1 MRREKIPRRMAG
13 LIACGERKSRQS
25 AAKVSQI
32 QGIQHICSR
41 PGLFWNGAGRPVKP
55 TGSHTVVPPT
65 SDWAK
70 GKMAEDT
77 LTTSGIGRHGATRL
91 PSVDVDSFNIELKD
105 DDGFLGDRA
114 SKGAFR
120 KILDTLRK
128 PLKKNGEDP
137 LGSKSAEAIG
147 KSGLDEALVG
157 DDIGAAALV
166 HGAIEEFAQELA
178 YVTRRFL
185 KTKGWADTERIVVGG
200 GFRESRVGELAIA
213 RTDIILKAED
223 FKVEMVPIRFDPDDA
238 GLIGCLH
245 LAPSWIFEAHDSI
258 LAVDIGG
265 TNIRCGVVE
274 TRWKKAPDLS
284 KASVWKSELWRH
296 ADDEPTRE
304 GTVKRLVKM
313 LKELIAAADTEGL
326 KLAPFI
332 GIACPG
338 VINEDGSIEKGAQ
351 NLPGNWESSKFNL
364 PTSLVEAI
372 PEIGDHD
379 TAVLMHNDGVA
390 QGLSEVPF
398 MQDVERWGVL
408 TIGTGLGNARFTNRR
423 KDKGK
428 SGNDDKDKDEKKDK
442 KSKD

>member
-1 MRREKIPRRMAG
+1 M
-13 LIACGERKSRQS
+13 
-25 AAKVSQI
+25 
-32 QGIQHICSR
+32 
-41 PGLFWNGAGRPVKP
+41 KP
-55 TGSHTVVPPT
+55 TGSPLVVPHEIRQG
-65 SDWAK
+65 K
-70 GKMAEDT
+70 GKMAEDIG
-77 LTTSGIGRHGATRL
+77 TTTGIARHGATRL
-91 PSVDVDSFNIELKD
+91 PLVDVDSFNIELKD

-120 KILDTLRK
+120 EILDTLRK
-128 PLKKNGEDP
+128 PLKKNGDDP

-157 DDIGAAALV
+157 DDIHASALV

-178 YVTRRFL
+178 RVTRRFL
-185 KTKGWADTERIVVGG
+185 KTKAWADTERIVVGG
-200 GFRESRVGELAIA
+200 GFRQSRVGELAIA

-223 FKVEMVPIRFDPDDA
+223 FEVDLIPIRYHPDEA

-245 LAPSWIFEAHDSI
+245 LAPSWILEAHDSI
-258 LAVDIGG
+258 LGVDIGG

-274 TRWKKAPDLS
+274 THWKKAPDLS
-284 KASVWKSELWRH
+284 KASVWQSELWRH

-313 LKELIAAADTEGL
+313 LKGLIAAADAEGL

-372 PEIGDHD
+372 PQIGDHD

-428 SGNDDKDKDEKKDK
+428 SGNDVKDKDEKKDK

>member
-1 MRREKIPRRMAG
+1 
-13 LIACGERKSRQS
+13 
-25 AAKVSQI
+25 
-32 QGIQHICSR
+32 
-41 PGLFWNGAGRPVKP
+41 
-55 TGSHTVVPPT
+55 
-65 SDWAK
+65 
-70 GKMAEDT
+70 MAEDA

-105 DDGFLGDRA
+105 DEGFLGDRA

-120 KILDTLRK
+120 EILDTLRQ

-137 LGSKSAEAIG
+137 LGDKSAEAIG
-147 KSGLDEALVG
+147 KTTLDEALVG
-157 DDIGAAALV
+157 DDIHASALV

-178 YVTRRFL
+178 YVTQRFL
-185 KTKGWADTERIVVGG
+185 KTKAWADTERIVVGG
-200 GFRESRVGELAIA
+200 GLRQSRVGELAIA
-213 RTDIILKAED
+213 RTDIILKAAGFD
-223 FKVEMVPIRFDPDDA
+223 VDLVPIRFDPDEA

-284 KASVWKSELWRH
+284 KASVWKFDLWRH
-296 ADDEPTRE
+296 ANDEPTRE
-304 GTVKRLVKM
+304 GAVKRLVKM
-313 LKELIAAADTEGL
+313 LKGLITAADAEGL

-364 PTSLVEAI
+364 PGSLAEAI
-372 PEIGDHD
+372 AQIGDHD

-423 KDKGK
+423 KDK
-428 SGNDDKDKDEKKDK
+428 DKDKEDKKDK
-442 KSKD
+442 KNKD

>member
-1 MRREKIPRRMAG
+1 
-13 LIACGERKSRQS
+13 
-25 AAKVSQI
+25 
-32 QGIQHICSR
+32 
-41 PGLFWNGAGRPVKP
+41 
-55 TGSHTVVPPT
+55 
-65 SDWAK
+65 
-70 GKMAEDT
+70 MAEDIG
-77 LTTSGIGRHGATRL
+77 TTTGIAQHGATRL

-120 KILDTLRK
+120 EILDNLRE
-128 PLKKNGEDP
+128 PLKKNGDDP

-147 KSGLDEALVG
+147 KNALDEALVG
-157 DDIGAAALV
+157 DDIHASALV
-166 HGAIEEFAQELA
+166 HGAIEQFAQELA

-185 KTKGWADTERIVVGG
+185 KTKAWADTERIVVGG
-200 GFRESRVGELAIA
+200 GFRQSRVGELAIA

-223 FKVEMVPIRFDPDDA
+223 FEVDLIPIRHHPDEA

-258 LAVDIGG
+258 LGVDIGG

-274 TRWKKAPDLS
+274 TNWKKGPDLS
-284 KASVWKSELWRH
+284 KASVWRSELWRH
-296 ADDEPTRE
+296 ANDEPTRE

-313 LKELIAAADTEGL
+313 LKGLIAAADAEGL

-364 PTSLVEAI
+364 PASLAEAI
-372 PEIGDHD
+372 PQIGDHD

-423 KDKGK
+423 KDKDKGK
-428 SGNDDKDKDEKKDK
+428 SSANDDKKDKDEKKDK
-442 KSKD
+442 SKN

>member
-1 MRREKIPRRMAG
+1 
-13 LIACGERKSRQS
+13 
-25 AAKVSQI
+25 
-32 QGIQHICSR
+32 
-41 PGLFWNGAGRPVKP
+41 
-55 TGSHTVVPPT
+55 
-65 SDWAK
+65 
-70 GKMAEDT
+70 MAEET

-91 PSVDVDSFNIELKD
+91 PSVNVDSFNIELKD
-105 DDGFLGDRA
+105 DEGFLGDRA

-137 LGSKSAEAIG
+137 FGSKAADAIP
-147 KSGLDEALVG
+147 KTTLDEALVG
-157 DDIGAAALV
+157 ADVGAAALV

-178 YVTRRFL
+178 YVTQRFL
-185 KTKGWADTERIVVGG
+185 KTKAWADTERIVVGG
-200 GFRESRVGELAIA
+200 GFRQSRVGELAIA
-213 RTDIILKAED
+213 RTDIMLKAEG
-223 FKVEMVPIRFDPDDA
+223 FKVDLVPIRFDPDEA

-245 LAPSWIFEAHDSI
+245 LAPSWILEAHDSI

-274 TRWKKAPDLS
+274 TRWKKAADLS
-284 KASVWKSELWRH
+284 KAAVWKSELWRH

-304 GTVKRLVKM
+304 GAVKRLVKM
-313 LKELIAAADTEGL
+313 LMDQIAEAETEGL

-338 VINEDGSIEKGAQ
+338 VIKEDGTIEKGAQ

-364 PTSLVEAI
+364 PASLIEAI
-372 PEIGDHD
+372 PEIGEHD

-390 QGLSEVPF
+390 QGLSEMPF
-398 MQDVERWGVL
+398 MQDVEHWGVL

-423 KDKGK
+423 KDKEK
-428 SGNDDKDKDEKKDK
+428 DKDKNEKNEKKT
-442 KSKD
+442 KD

>member
-1 MRREKIPRRMAG
+1 
-13 LIACGERKSRQS
+13 
-25 AAKVSQI
+25 
-32 QGIQHICSR
+32 
-41 PGLFWNGAGRPVKP
+41 
-55 TGSHTVVPPT
+55 
-65 SDWAK
+65 
-70 GKMAEDT
+70 MAEDT
-77 LTTSGIGRHGATRL
+77 ITTTGIARHGATRL
-91 PSVDVDSFNIELKD
+91 PSVNVDSFNIELKD

-120 KILDTLRK
+120 NILEALRK

-137 LGSKSAEAIG
+137 LGNKSTRAIP
-147 KSGLDEALVG
+147 KNTLDEALVG
-157 DDIGAAALV
+157 DDIAAAALV

-178 YVTRRFL
+178 YVTQRFL
-185 KTKGWADTERIVVGG
+185 KTKAWADTERIVVGG
-200 GFRESRVGELAIA
+200 GFRQSRVGELAIA
-213 RTDIILKAED
+213 RTDIILKAEE
-223 FKVEMVPIRFDPDDA
+223 FKVDLVPIRFHPDEA

-284 KASVWKSELWRH
+284 RAAVWQAKLWRH

-304 GTVKRLVKM
+304 GAVKRLVKM
-313 LKELIAAADTEGL
+313 LKELIDAADAEGL

-338 VINEDGSIEKGAQ
+338 VINGDGSIEKGAQ

-364 PTSLVEAI
+364 PASLAEAI
-372 PEIGDHD
+372 PQIGDHD
-379 TAVLMHNDGVA
+379 TAVLMHNDGVV

-398 MQDVERWGVL
+398 MQDVDHWGVL

-423 KDKGK
+423 KDK
-428 SGNDDKDKDEKKDK
+428 DDKDDRKEK

>member
-1 MRREKIPRRMAG
+1 
-13 LIACGERKSRQS
+13 
-25 AAKVSQI
+25 
-32 QGIQHICSR
+32 
-41 PGLFWNGAGRPVKP
+41 
-55 TGSHTVVPPT
+55 
-65 SDWAK
+65 
-70 GKMAEDT
+70 MAEDII
-77 LTTSGIGRHGATRL
+77 TTTGIARHGATRL

-120 KILDTLRK
+120 KILDALRK
-128 PLKKNGEDP
+128 PLRKSGEDP
-137 LGSKSAEAIG
+137 LGKKAAEDFG
-147 KSGLDEALVG
+147 KSELDEALMG
-157 DDIGAAALV
+157 DDVGAAALV

-178 YVTRRFL
+178 YVTGRFL
-185 KTKGWADTERIVVGG
+185 KTKAWADTERIVVGG
-200 GFRESRVGELAIA
+200 GFRQSRVGEIAIA
-213 RTDIILKAED
+213 RTDIILKAEG
-223 FKVEMVPIRFDPDDA
+223 FKIDLVPIRFHPDDA

-245 LAPSWIFEAHDSI
+245 LAPSWIFEAYDSI

-284 KASVWKSELWRH
+284 KAEVWKSDLWRH

-313 LKELIAAADTEGL
+313 LKDLIQAADTEGL

-338 VINEDGSIEKGAQ
+338 VINEDGSIAKGAQ

-364 PTSLVEAI
+364 PASLVEAI
-372 PEIGDHD
+372 PQIGDHD
-379 TAVLMHNDGVA
+379 TAILMHNDGVA

-408 TIGTGLGNARFTNRR
+408 TIGTGLGNARFTNRK
-423 KDKGK
+423 KDNG
-428 SGNDDKDKDEKKDK
+428 KDK
-442 KSKD
+442 KDGTKDDKAGKKEKKGKD

>member
-1 MRREKIPRRMAG
+1 MTEEIVTTTTG
-13 LIACGERKSRQS
+13 IA
-25 AAKVSQI
+25 A
-32 QGIQHICSR
+32 
-41 PGLFWNGAGRPVKP
+41 
-55 TGSHTVVPPT
+55 
-65 SDWAK
+65 
-70 GKMAEDT
+70 
-77 LTTSGIGRHGATRL
+77 HGAARL
-91 PSVDVDSFNIELKD
+91 PSVDIDSFNIELKD
-105 DDGFLGDRA
+105 EEGFLGDRA

-137 LGSKSAEAIG
+137 LGDKAAEAIG
-147 KSGLDEALVG
+147 KSTLDEALVG
-157 DDIGAAALV
+157 DDVKAAALV

-178 YVTRRFL
+178 HVTRRFL
-185 KTKGWADTERIVVGG
+185 KTKAWADTERIVVGG
-200 GFRESRVGELAIA
+200 GFRQSRVGELAIA

-223 FKVEMVPIRFDPDDA
+223 FKIDLVPIRFHPDDA
-238 GLIGCLH
+238 GLIGTLH
-245 LAPSWIFEAHDSI
+245 LAPSWIFEAYDSI

-284 KASVWKSELWRH
+284 KAEVWKSELWRH

-304 GTVKRLVKM
+304 GAVKRLVKM
-313 LKELIAAADTEGL
+313 LRDLLVAAEAEGF

-338 VINEDGSIEKGAQ
+338 VIKEDGSIEKGAQ

-364 PTSLVEAI
+364 PVSLIEAI
-372 PEIGDHD
+372 PQIGEHD
-379 TAVLMHNDGVA
+379 TAVVMHNDGVA

-398 MQDVERWGVL
+398 MQDVTHWGVL

-423 KDKGK
+423 NG
-428 SGNDDKDKDEKKDK
+428 KDKDEKKAREKDDKDEKKAK

>member
-1 MRREKIPRRMAG
+1 
-13 LIACGERKSRQS
+13 
-25 AAKVSQI
+25 
-32 QGIQHICSR
+32 
-41 PGLFWNGAGRPVKP
+41 
-55 TGSHTVVPPT
+55 
-65 SDWAK
+65 
-70 GKMAEDT
+70 MAEDT
-77 LTTSGIGRHGATRL
+77 LTISGIGRHGATRL

-105 DDGFLGDRA
+105 DDGYLGDRA

-120 KILDTLRK
+120 KILDALRE
-128 PLKKNGEDP
+128 PLKKNGDDP
-137 LGSKSAEAIG
+137 LGDKSTESISKST
-147 KSGLDEALVG
+147 LDEALLG
-157 DDIGAAALV
+157 ADIGAAALV

-178 YVTRRFL
+178 YVTGRFL
-185 KTKGWADTERIVVGG
+185 KTKAWADTERIVVGG

-213 RTDIILKAED
+213 RTDILLKAEGL
-223 FKVEMVPIRFDPDDA
+223 KVDLLPIRFHPDDA
-238 GLIGCLH
+238 GLVGCLH

-304 GTVKRLVKM
+304 GAVKRLVKM
-313 LKELIAAADTEGL
+313 LRELIDAAAAEGL

-338 VINEDGSIEKGAQ
+338 VINDDGSIEKGAQ

-364 PTSLVEAI
+364 PASLVEAI
-372 PEIGDHD
+372 PRIGDHD

-408 TIGTGLGNARFTNRR
+408 TVGTGLGNARFTNRR
-423 KDKGK
+423 KE
-428 SGNDDKDKDEKKDK
+428 KDKDDKKVKDKDREDKKEKKK
-442 KSKD
+442 KD

>member
-1 MRREKIPRRMAG
+1 
-13 LIACGERKSRQS
+13 
-25 AAKVSQI
+25 
-32 QGIQHICSR
+32 
-41 PGLFWNGAGRPVKP
+41 
-55 TGSHTVVPPT
+55 
-65 SDWAK
+65 
-70 GKMAEDT
+70 MAEDT

-105 DDGFLGDRA
+105 DDGYLGDRA

-120 KILDTLRK
+120 KILDTLRE
-128 PLKKNGEDP
+128 PLKKNGDDP
-137 LGSKSAEAIG
+137 LGRESTDSISKST
-147 KSGLDEALVG
+147 LDEALVG

-178 YVTRRFL
+178 YVTQRFL
-185 KTKGWADTERIVVGG
+185 KTKAWADTERIVVGG

-213 RTDIILKAED
+213 RTDLLLKAEGL
-223 FKVEMVPIRFDPDDA
+223 KVDLVPIRYHPDEA

-304 GTVKRLVKM
+304 GAVKRLVKM
-313 LKELIAAADTEGL
+313 LKELIGAADAEGL

-338 VINEDGSIEKGAQ
+338 VINDDGSIAKGAQ

-364 PTSLVEAI
+364 PASLVEAI
-372 PEIGDHD
+372 PQIGDHD

-398 MQDVERWGVL
+398 MQDVEHWGVL

-423 KDKGK
+423 KDR
-428 SGNDDKDKDEKKDK
+428 DDKKDKDK
-442 KSKD
+442 KSRD

>member
-1 MRREKIPRRMAG
+1 
-13 LIACGERKSRQS
+13 
-25 AAKVSQI
+25 
-32 QGIQHICSR
+32 
-41 PGLFWNGAGRPVKP
+41 
-55 TGSHTVVPPT
+55 
-65 SDWAK
+65 
-70 GKMAEDT
+70 MAEDT
-77 LTTSGIGRHGATRL
+77 LPTTGIARHGAARL
-91 PSVDVDSFNIELKD
+91 PSVEVDSFNIELKD

-128 PLKKNGEDP
+128 PLKKNGDDP
-137 LGSKSAEAIG
+137 LGKKSAEQIG
-147 KSGLDEALVG
+147 KGTLDDALVG

-166 HGAIEEFAQELA
+166 HGAIEEFAGELA
-178 YVTRRFL
+178 HVTSRFL
-185 KTKGWADTERIVVGG
+185 KTKAWADTERIVVGG
-200 GFRESRVGELAIA
+200 GFRQSRVGELAIA
-213 RTDIILKAED
+213 RTDLLLKAEGH
-223 FKVEMVPIRFDPDDA
+223 KVDLVPIRYDPDEA

-274 TRWKKAPDLS
+274 PRLKKAPDLS
-284 KASVWKSELWRH
+284 KASVWRSDLWRH

-304 GTVKRLVKM
+304 GAVKRLAKM
-313 LKELIAAADTEGL
+313 LKQLIVAADAEGFR
-326 KLAPFI
+326 LAPFI

-372 PEIGDHD
+372 PQIGDHD
-379 TAVLMHNDGVA
+379 TAVLMHNDGVV

-423 KDKGK
+423 KEKDKGK
-428 SGNDDKDKDEKKDK
+428 DDKKAKDKDDRKEK